1 MVILR
6 SGSTTE
12 SDFTNMTEPMTS
24 DQFALFLI
32 EACKSLDIKKMI
44 KDIVAPKHDDFM
56 DIVSAEVHRQ
66 MLPFRQQLQEKDQ
79 EILTL
84 KKTIADQQVQLD
96 DLEQHGRRD
105 SLRVSGIPEPEEY
118 DGTDAAVMSVCTAMK
133 LDPPLDPKDIAV
145 SHRVGRKVQ
154 GMDRQIVVK
163 FATRNVRERV
173 FRARKALKDVNQDK
187 DVGKKIYINED
198 LTKFRAGLAR
208 EARSYKNSG
217 LINDTWSIY
226 GKIMAKDNH
235 GHVSVIRTYEDL
247 VKSSEQGNRGHRREA
262 GGQGGTADGRPGLNS

>member
-1 MVILR
+1 
-6 SGSTTE
+6 
-12 SDFTNMTEPMTS
+12 MTS

-32 EACKSLDIKKMI
+32 EACKSPDIKKMI
-44 KDIVAPKHDDFM
+44 KDFVAPKHDDFM

-66 MLPFRQQLQEKDQ
+66 MLPLRQQLQEKDQ

-105 SLRVSGIPEPEEY
+105 SLRVSGIPAPEEH
-118 DGTDAAVMSVCTAMK
+118 DDTDAAVMSVCTAMK

-154 GMDRQIVVK
+154 GKDRQIIVK
-163 FATRNVRERV
+163 FATHNVGERV

-187 DVGKKIYINED
+187 DAGKKIYINED

-226 GKIMAKDNH
+226 GKIMTKDNY
-235 GHVSVIRTYEDL
+235 GHVSVIRTYDDL

-262 GGQGGTADGRPGLNS
+262 GGQEGTADGRPRLNS

>member
-24 DQFALFLI
+24 DQFALSLI
-32 EACKSLDIKKMI
+32 EACKSPDIKKMI

-66 MLPFRQQLQEKDQ
+66 KLPFRQQFQEKDL

-105 SLRVSGIPEPEEY
+105 SLRVSGIPEPEEH
-118 DGTDAAVMSVCTAMK
+118 DDTDAAVMSVCTAMK
-133 LDPPLDPKDIAV
+133 MDPPLDPKDIAV

-154 GMDRQIVVK
+154 GKDRQIIVK
-163 FATRNVRERV
+163 FATRNVR
-173 FRARKALKDVNQDK
+173 
-187 DVGKKIYINED
+187 
-198 LTKFRAGLAR
+198 
-208 EARSYKNSG
+208 
-217 LINDTWSIY
+217 
-226 GKIMAKDNH
+226 
-235 GHVSVIRTYEDL
+235 
-247 VKSSEQGNRGHRREA
+247 
-262 GGQGGTADGRPGLNS
+262 